1 MRRDAVEIDL
11 RGRRLSGSGRG
22 VNQRARHGTCI
33 GARAAADEARHQRR
47 APVPSPVPEDGE
59 TNRSDVVVDT
69 TTAVIPIADRVVSAG
84 RPFDLAARSLM
95 LLRRC

>member
-1 MRRDAVEIDL
+1 MPFAL
-11 RGRRLSGSGRG
+11 
-22 VNQRARHGTCI
+22 
-33 GARAAADEARHQRR
+33 
-47 APVPSPVPEDGE
+47 PEDGE